1 MRGGMLCQTHKKNNQ
16 TDRTDPTATP
26 MNENL
31 PTQDEATARMI
42 EMMEQLLRHSET
54 LEQATDAH
62 AQKLSE
68 LEQKIRE
75 LDGQFRNSRNNET
88 FR

>member
-1 MRGGMLCQTHKKNNQ
+1 
-16 TDRTDPTATP
+16 
-26 MNENL
+26 
-31 PTQDEATARMI
+31 
-42 EMMEQLLRHSET
+42 MMEQLLRHSESVA
-54 LEQATDAH
+54 QATDAH

-75 LDGQFRNSRNNET
+75 LDGQFRNSRSNET

>member
-1 MRGGMLCQTHKKNNQ
+1 M
-16 TDRTDPTATP
+16 TDSI
-26 MNENL
+26 

-42 EMMEQLLRHSET
+42 DMMEQLIRHSESV
-54 LEQATDAH
+54 EQATNANT
-62 AQKLSE
+62 QKLSE

-75 LDGQFRNSRNNET
+75 LDGQFRNSRSSET